1 MSATSTFLKFT
12 GGVILGAAIGVGIYL
27 VVTSDSEEGV
37 IHGVKETINRALE
50 EGRRAAEQRR
60 LELERELGFS
70 LDEEP
75 LELQPPIAD
84 VATAEAFQLGDTR
97 ARQEKN

>member
-12 GGVILGAAIGVGIYL
+12 AGVALGAAIGVGVYL

-60 LELERELGFS
+60 LELERELGF
-70 LDEEP
+70 P
-75 LELQPPIAD
+75 LSDLAEQIASPP
-84 VATAEAFQLGDTR
+84 VKDTG
-97 ARQEKN
+97 AS

>member
-1 MSATSTFLKFT
+1 MSSATSSFLKFV
-12 GGVILGAAIGVGIYL
+12 GGVTLGAAIGVGIYL

-37 IHGVKETINRALE
+37 IHGIKETISHALE

-70 LDEEP
+70 LEEP
-75 LELQPPIAD
+75 LTPALQTATPESSPPD
-84 VATAEAFQLGDTR
+84 STPVES
-97 ARQEKN
+97 